1 MGAQARARQAGAKVG
16 RALTIGLL
24 VAIGVFV
31 VWHRCSQMSDHA
43 NDMLEAGL
51 NEWADALEGSGDM
64 DRARAYLEEAAG
76 HSLDADYA
84 LFCLSA
90 IDEVSGNWQYE
101 IAPSEA
107 WDAAVGALIQGELTL
122 AEQRFQEIGGEA
134 ARAHQYIQLIDDLAE
149 RIE

>member
-1 MGAQARARQAGAKVG
+1 
-16 RALTIGLL
+16 
-24 VAIGVFV
+24 
-31 VWHRCSQMSDHA
+31 MSDHA